1 MISDGNTTAPIGARI
16 LVALATCAV
25 LVPWSLFC
33 AVLVGLSAMCTDDF
47 DSSDCAETMSIPIAL
62 GVLGLVLAAVQLIVA
77 LRGRTTKS
85 VLLRGI
91 PALALAPAGL
101 FALYV
106 TFVQ

>member
-16 LVALATCAV
+16 LVALATCAA

-33 AVLVGLSAMCTDDF
+33 LVLLGFSAMCTDDF
-47 DSSDCAETMSIPIAL
+47 DNSDCAEAMSIPIAL
-62 GVLGLVLAAVQLIVA
+62 GVLGLVVAAVQLVVA

-91 PALALAPAGL
+91 PALVLAPVGLYAL
-101 FALYV
+101 FAI
-106 TFVQ
+106 FVW